1 MSRPKVTC
9 GAVPFLQCLPF
20 CTTEVL
26 LTIADFDDPNIDRD
40 GAIVGILGEYI
51 CLSFSWY
58 TTSQLLQRMIHHT
71 QRSVVPSLTRMT
83 HPFLATLSAPG

>member
-1 MSRPKVTC
+1 M
-9 GAVPFLQCLPF
+9 
-20 CTTEVL
+20 TEVL

-51 CLSFSWY
+51 CLYFSWY
-58 TTSQLLQRMIHHT
+58 TTSQLLQRMIRHT

-83 HPFLATLSAPG
+83 HPFLATLSARG